1 MRRALSATSWSCISL
16 SLSHTSDAV
25 QFPKDGARYVPRRD
39 AAPRDLPP
47 APSTC
52 IRPAPLSKC
61 TVGPQSPSR
70 RRRRESHDGYRP
82 AFVRPHL
89 RPGCDM
95 HSSAS
100 QTRAPAPCPPFT
112 DEYRRSGLQHVSKF
126 QPRKAVAATSKTA
139 PHLRPGSDMH
149 SSASQPQHRPRTH
162 LSPTNTVGQGFAPC
176 RNSSRESRGSQHQ
189 RRLRIF
195 VLMRH
200 AFARVPSAAP
210 APCPPSPTNTVGQGF
225 SPYRNS
231 SRESRGP
238 QHQRQRR
245 IFVLGATCIR
255 PGRITSPSMP
265 VNPPAIFVVVNDPMS
280 LRLAPHGV
288 PKPAPPSTAPRRW
301 IKI

>member
-100 QTRAPAPCPPFT
+100 QPRAPAPCPPFT

-139 PHLRPGSDMH
+139 PHLRPGCDMH
-149 SSASQPQHRPRTH
+149 SSASQPQSTTRSRHC
-162 LSPTNTVGQGFAPC
+162 PTNTVAQVL
-176 RNSSRESRGSQHQ
+176 
-189 RRLRIF
+189 RRLASLSPSRNPNREDPCLQNQWGPRHF
-195 VLMRH
+195 V
-200 AFARVPSAAP
+200 V
-210 APCPPSPTNTVGQGF
+210 
-225 SPYRNS
+225 
-231 SRESRGP
+231 E
-238 QHQRQRR
+238 
-245 IFVLGATCIR
+245 ATCSR
-255 PGRITSPSMP
+255 PGRT
-265 VNPPAIFVVVNDPMS
+265 PP
-280 LRLAPHGV
+280 R
-288 PKPAPPSTAPRRW
+288 
-301 IKI
+301 